1 MSTRTSV
8 RRFAG
13 RLAVTVVLAAA
24 SSALIGVGHSDDA
37 DVAATITDDR
47 IPESSGLVQSSRDP
61 GLAYTVNDSGSGP
74 IVYVLDLATGGV
86 VGTATLAEVD
96 LVDAEALALGADR
109 LLYVADIGDN
119 EAERRTVD
127 LYAIEQPGRG
137 DVTVS
142 AARHR
147 LRYADG
153 AHDAESLIS
162 DTVDGSF
169 HLVTKGL
176 LGGDVY
182 RLGDLRSG
190 EGVTVARRVED
201 VAMPGLATDA
211 DVFTDSAAAVVR
223 TYGSAYVYA
232 LPAWQLVDWV
242 KLPRQRQ
249 GETVAVIDGGPRFYV
264 GTEGLPSPLHELSVA
279 PSAWRTLNER
289 AEGGSAQPPRSGD
302 AADDEDEEVEKDGGP
317 ARPGGRRRLVL
328 LVVVGAIALV
338 AVARAALRRR

>member
-1 MSTRTSV
+1 M
-8 RRFAG
+8 RRSAG

-24 SSALIGVGHSDDA
+24 SSALIGVGHADDA

-74 IVYVLDLATGGV
+74 VVYVLDLATGDV
-86 VGTATLAEVD
+86 VGTATLADVE
-96 LVDAEALALGADR
+96 LVDAEALAVGADR

-119 EAERRTVD
+119 QAERRSVD
-127 LYAIEQPGRG
+127 LYAIQQPGRG
-137 DVTVS
+137 DVTVP

-153 AHDAESLIS
+153 AHDAESLVS
-162 DTVDGSF
+162 DAVDGSF
-169 HLVTKGL
+169 HLITKGL
-176 LGGDVY
+176 FGGDVY
-182 RLGDLRSG
+182 RLGELRSG
-190 EGVTVARRVED
+190 DDVTVARRVED
-201 VAMPGLATDA
+201 AAMPKLATDA
-211 DVFTDSAAAVVR
+211 DVFADSAAAVVR
-223 TYGSAYVYA
+223 SYGSAYIYA
-232 LPAWQLVDWV
+232 LPQWQLVDSV

-279 PSAWRTLNER
+279 PDTWRELTRR
-289 AEGGSAQPPRSGD
+289 AEGGSAQPPPSSGD
-302 AADDEDEEVEKDGGP
+302 AADDEDEEVEEDDGP

-328 LVVVGAIALV
+328 LFVIGAVALV
-338 AVARAALRRR
+338 ALARAALRRR